1 LARRE
6 ILLKAPVAGRS
17 LAMDQVPDPVFAE
30 RIMGDGVA
38 FEPSGSE
45 VRAPVS
51 GRVEVLFPT
60 GHAVGIR
67 TREGVEVLIHIGL
80 ETANLQGIFT
90 PATSVGAP
98 VHAGDLLVRF
108 DLEALRSQAAS
119 PVIPMVVT
127 SLPDGY
133 TLEVLPVGKDV
144 RPGETVA
151 KISGPGAERGLFS
164 WLRR

>member
-1 LARRE
+1 
-6 ILLKAPVAGRS
+6 
-17 LAMDQVPDPVFAE
+17 MDQVPDPVFAD

-38 FEPSGSE
+38 FEPSAGE

-51 GRVEVLFPT
+51 GRVEVLFPG

-67 TREGVEVLIHIGL
+67 TGEGVEVLIHIGL
-80 ETANLQGIFT
+80 ETASVPGIFT

-108 DLEALRSQAAS
+108 DLEALRRKAAS
-119 PVIPMVVT
+119 PVIPMVIT
-127 SLPDGY
+127 SLPDGF
-133 TLEVLPVGKDV
+133 TLEVLPVGREV
-144 RPGETVA
+144 RVGETVA
-151 KISGPGAERGLFS
+151 KISGPGSARGLFS